1 MNTTYA
7 APRAAN
13 AIIASSHA
21 GTFCPSAVV
30 TNLYAT
36 NGDAKS
42 TAKSGV
48 LYTYSSL
55 AKSGAPTNPSPP
67 PTTNDALELAAA
79 AVASPTS
86 VAAPSATV
94 VNATVRATTRGD
106 EETIVVVR
114 GRVVDA
120 PPPSARRHDGRL
132 PAPILILIIIIG
144 PASPR
149 ARARAPRA
157 HPPVAHLARVSLST
171 RASLDA
177 RPRSTPR
184 TVAFV
189 IFIPRRIESIVMAS
203 TQLELARRA
212 HEEIERLDRLASKTL
227 AEAPTTHRA
236 RVEQNHRVD
245 CVVTASAD
253 AAKRL
258 VRRDRS
264 RARMC
269 A

>member
-1 MNTTYA
+1 M
-7 APRAAN
+7 
-13 AIIASSHA
+13 H
-21 GTFCPSAVV
+21 GWPSF
-30 TNLYAT
+30 
-36 NGDAKS
+36 
-42 TAKSGV
+42 
-48 LYTYSSL
+48 
-55 AKSGAPTNPSPP
+55 
-67 PTTNDALELAAA
+67 
-79 AVASPTS
+79 
-86 VAAPSATV
+86 
-94 VNATVRATTRGD
+94 RD

-132 PAPILILIIIIG
+132 PAPILTIIIIG

-184 TVAFV
+184 TVAVV

-227 AEAPTTHRA
+227 AEAPSTHRA

-245 CVVTASAD
+245 CVVTASSD

-264 RARMC
+264 RARMD

>member
-67 PTTNDALELAAA
+67 PTTNALAAA
-79 AVASPTS
+79 AAASPTS

-149 ARARAPRA
+149 ARARPSRAPSRRTPRA
-157 HPPVAHLARVSLST
+157 RVPLNPRVAR
-171 RASLDA
+171 RASALDA
-177 RPRSTPR
+177 ANCRIL
-184 TVAFV
+184 V
-189 IFIPRRIESIVMAS
+189 IRIPRRIESIVMAS

-264 RARMC
+264 RA
-269 A
+269 

>member
-1 MNTTYA
+1 VNTTYA

-67 PTTNDALELAAA
+67 PTTNALAAA
-79 AVASPTS
+79 AAASPTS

-157 HPPVAHLARVSLST
+157 HPPVAHLARASLST

-189 IFIPRRIESIVMAS
+189 IFIPRRIESVVMAS

-264 RARMC
+264 RA
-269 A
+269 

>member
-67 PTTNDALELAAA
+67 PTTNALAAA

-94 VNATVRATTRGD
+94 VNATVRAMTRGD
-106 EETIVVVR
+106 DDVEDAETIVVVR
-114 GRVVDA
+114 VRVVDA
-120 PPPSARRHDGRL
+120 PRRHDGRL
-132 PAPILILIIIIG
+132 PIRIIIIIIIIG

-149 ARARAPRA
+149 ARAHPSRDPSRDTTRA
-157 HPPVAHLARVSLST
+157 HVPPHTRV
-171 RASLDA
+171 SLDA

-184 TVAFV
+184 TVAIV

-245 CVVTASAD
+245 CVVTASSD

-264 RARMC
+264 RA
-269 A
+269 